1 MEFRRT
7 ASPAAVPCRP
17 ALPLALPLALLLA
30 LLLAVAVAAGGA
42 FAQQMEQ
49 EKEDLA
55 SLSLS
60 LDTVERELG
69 ATTPDSE
76 RLAYLENLLSD
87 IKDQAQDIADAAA
100 ERLEPLNRQAEAL
113 GAPPEDGKSESE
125 DIAAERSELNERIAK
140 IRGVQQE
147 AGVVI
152 ARVEQQQRRL
162 NDIANA
168 QTAERIL
175 RQGPSLFTADTWRE
189 GLRQAHELVVDL
201 AGRPAAWWKSARPA
215 AVGWMSY
222 IWAIGAGTAAFA
234 LSWLLRSWL
243 LRRYGR
249 DPEVKD
255 PSYAR
260 RVLAAGVLGLSQ
272 GLVRSLAVL
281 VFYYVL
287 LRTGLITESVEP
299 IGNGIVIAIVFFLA
313 VAQLSRA
320 ALAPSAPQWRI
331 VPLERQAT
339 QRLGHLTV
347 TFALVLAILI
357 GFAFATEIWTYEG
370 EAFASIF
377 ALFSNSIAAGF
388 LLLFL
393 GSWLWRE
400 HRLEPA
406 EDDSRSGGETTPPKI
421 EDLQGD
427 GESDSLPLHWQLAR
441 LGFCLVIVAIPISA
455 LLGYANLSH
464 YLAGGLI
471 FSAIIICGA
480 LMLWALIQE
489 AIANLLGGDGRTG
502 RLNQRFS
509 LPDSASALAFWLQLV
524 AAVTL
529 LGGTLIVLMLIWGV
543 PQTTLGLWI
552 GEFLDGVSFGE
563 FTISPGDI
571 FAAIVVLVVA
581 LFVTRVLRRIL
592 TDRVLPRTR
601 LDPGVRFSISAAASY
616 AGVALAIL
624 LSISALGLDL
634 SNLAIIAGALSVGI
648 GFGLQNVV
656 NNFVSGV
663 LLLIER
669 PIKVGDWVIVGN
681 YEGTVRRISVRSTEI
696 ETFDRSEVIV
706 PNSDL
711 IASPVVNWTHKT
723 RTARLKVPVG
733 VAYGTD
739 TRKVHDILLDLAK
752 RHEKVASHPEPYVLF
767 RSFGDSSLNFELRV
781 YVPDVDYFLSVPSD
795 LNFAIDEAFREE
807 GIEIPFPQ
815 RDIHIKEQP
824 RVDRPNEEV
833 PKSESEKT
841 SSAAKDVPDG
851 DSS

>member
-1 MEFRRT
+1 MDPRRT
-7 ASPAAVPCRP
+7 ASLVAFLRP
-17 ALPLALPLALLLA
+17 AALLLA
-30 LLLAVAVAAGGA
+30 LLLAAALTAFGA
-42 FAQQMEQ
+42 AAQQMEQ
-49 EKEDLA
+49 EKEDLKR
-55 SLSLS
+55 LSLS
-60 LDTVERELG
+60 LDTIERELS
-69 ATTPDSE
+69 ATTPDSD
-76 RLAYLENLLSD
+76 RLGHLKNLLSD
-87 IKDQAQDIADAAA
+87 IKDEAQEISDAAA
-100 ERLEPLNRQAEAL
+100 ERLQPLNRQAEAL
-113 GAPPEDGKSESE
+113 GAPPGEGESESE
-125 DIAAERSELNERIAK
+125 DIAAERSELNERIAVIK
-140 IRGVQQE
+140 GVQQE

-152 ARVEQQQRRL
+152 ARTEQLQRRL
-162 NDIANA
+162 NEIANV
-168 QTAERIL
+168 QTAQRIL
-175 RQGPSLFTADTWRE
+175 RQGPSLLTPGTWPD
-189 GLRQAHELVVDL
+189 GVQQAKELVVDL
-201 AGRPAAWWKSARPA
+201 AGRPAAWWERARPA

-222 IWAIGAGTAAFA
+222 AWATAAGVVAFV
-234 LSWLLRSWL
+234 LSWILRSWL

-249 DPEVKD
+249 DPEVEE

-281 VFYYVL
+281 VFYVVL
-287 LRTGLITESVEP
+287 QRTGLITKSIEP
-299 IGNGIVIAIVFFLA
+299 IADGIVVAVVFFLV

-320 ALAPSAPQWRI
+320 ALAPKVPQWRI
-331 VPLERQAT
+331 VPLERDTT

-347 TFALVLAILI
+347 TFALVLAILMGI
-357 GFAFATEIWTYEG
+357 AFAAEIWTYEG

-377 ALFSNSIAAGF
+377 ALISNSISAGF

-393 GSWLWRE
+393 GGWLWRK
-400 HRLEPA
+400 HHA
-406 EDDSRSGGETTPPKI
+406 ETAPEADRSGGETVPPKI
-421 EDLQGD
+421 EELAED
-427 GESDSLPLHWQLAR
+427 GESKALPLPWQLAR
-441 LGFCLVIVAIPISA
+441 LGLCIVILAIPVSA

-471 FSAIIICGA
+471 FSTIIVCGA
-480 LMLWALIQE
+480 LMLWALVQE
-489 AIANLLGGDGRTG
+489 GIGNLLGGDGRTG
-502 RLNQRFS
+502 RLHQRFS

-524 AAVTL
+524 AAVGLFCGTL
-529 LGGTLIVLMLIWGV
+529 LLLMLIWGV

-552 GEFLDGVSFGE
+552 GEFLDGVRFGE

-581 LFVTRVLRRIL
+581 LFVTRVLRRLL
-592 TDRVLPRTR
+592 TERILPRTR

-656 NNFVSGV
+656 NNFVSGI

-669 PIKVGDWVIVGN
+669 PIKVGDWVIVGS

-723 RTARLKVPVG
+723 RMARLSVKVG
-733 VAYGTD
+733 VAYGSD
-739 TRKVHDILLDLAK
+739 TRRVHDILLDLAK
-752 RHEKVASHPEPYVLF
+752 AHENVSSYPEPYVIF
-767 RSFGDSSLNFELRV
+767 RGFGDSSLDFELRV
-781 YVPDVDYFLSVPSD
+781 FVQDVDYFLSVPSD
-795 LNFAIDEAFREE
+795 LNFAIDEAFRKED
-807 GIEIPFPQ
+807 IVIPFPQ

-824 RVDRPNEEV
+824 REEKPV
-833 PKSESEKT
+833 EDIPQSEGEAPSK
-841 SSAAKDVPDG
+841 AAKDVPEG
-851 DSS
+851 GGS